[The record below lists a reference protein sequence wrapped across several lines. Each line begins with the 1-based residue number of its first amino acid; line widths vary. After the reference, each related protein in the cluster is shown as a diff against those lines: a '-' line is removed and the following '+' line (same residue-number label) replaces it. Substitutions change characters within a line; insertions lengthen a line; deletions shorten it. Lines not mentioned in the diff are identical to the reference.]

1 MIDMAMRMKGVPV
14 VFLGIK
20 ENIKNEGTADE
31 KKSYNVKIMDQES
44 DVYDWWLPNQNH
56 TLIKFLSE
64 LPPVSHLKVDIEV
77 GAYQTKPN
85 VKLTDGKF

>member
-1 MIDMAMRMKGVPV
+1 MIMAIKLKGVPV

-20 ENIKNEGTADE
+20 ENIKNEGTAEE
-31 KKSYNVKIMDQES
+31 KKSYNVKIMDNES
-44 DVYDWWLPNQNH
+44 DIYDWWLPNQNH

-64 LPPVSHLKVDIEV
+64 LPPVTPLKVDMEV

-85 VKLTDGKF
+85 VKLTGAKV